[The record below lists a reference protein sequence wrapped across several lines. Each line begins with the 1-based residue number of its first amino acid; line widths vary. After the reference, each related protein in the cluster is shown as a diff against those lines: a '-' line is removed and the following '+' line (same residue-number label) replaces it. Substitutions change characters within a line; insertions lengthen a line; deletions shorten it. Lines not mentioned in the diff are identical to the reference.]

1 MHNVA
6 NVIGSTEP
14 DFLRLLAWY
23 RASGRDLPWRR
34 TQDPYALMVSELM
47 LQQTRV
53 ETVLRFYARFL
64 ERFPTAAALAN
75 APEEDVLAAWAG
87 LGYYRRARLL
97 QKAAIKVQHGF
108 PTTEQELRE
117 VPGIGDYTAASL
129 ASIGFGHKA
138 VALDGNALRVLTRYF
153 GEEGDP
159 LKNATKKRLKALTLP
174 HIPDGDAGDF
184 TQSVMELGASLCAPR
199 PRCGECPLH
208 GCVAKRERRQHEIPA
223 PRKSKPQVEVQRTVI
238 WAQDDGRTLLIS
250 EPEAPILQGF
260 WQLPYWEDDSFRPYF
275 GALVPLGQLKH
286 GITFRKMTLTVYG
299 AGKPTR
305 PLPWELQRWVKG
317 PEEVPVPA
325 FVRKIMGSQ
334 SLSGSRAETL

>member
-1 MHNVA
+1 MAH
-6 NVIGSTEP
+6 
-14 DFLRLLAWY
+14 Y

-75 APEEDVLAAWAG
+75 APEEEVLAAWAG

-97 QKAAIKVQHGF
+97 QQAARKVQYGF
-108 PTTEQELRE
+108 PTTEEELRE

-129 ASIGFGHKA
+129 ASIGFGRPA

-159 LKNATKKRLKALTLP
+159 LKSATRKRLKALTLP
-174 HIPDGDAGDF
+174 HIPAGEAGDF
-184 TQSVMELGASLCAPR
+184 TQAVMELGASLCAPR
-199 PRCGECPLH
+199 PRCGDCPLH
-208 GCVAKRERRQHEIPA
+208 GCVAKKEGRQHEIPA
-223 PRKSKPQVEVQRTVI
+223 PRKYKESVEVNRTVI
-238 WAQDDGRTLLIS
+238 WAREQGRTLLIS

-260 WQLPYWEDDSFRPYF
+260 WQLPYWEDDAYKAYF
-275 GALVPLGQLKH
+275 KTLEPLGQVKH
-286 GITFRKMTLTVYG
+286 GITFRKMTLTVYRSG
-299 AGKPTR
+299 RPTR
-305 PLPWELQRWVKG
+305 SLPWEHQRWVG
-317 PEEVPVPA
+317 AEEDVPVPA
-325 FVRKIMGSQ
+325 FVRKIITS
-334 SLSGSRAETL
+334 SGSPAASRRPAPTPPG